1 LFFLFFPLLQ
11 PYMRNNFT
19 EAQSALALKKKKQ
32 INTAVSPA
40 PFTLFLFSFLSTSR
54 GSTLWL
60 AEAYPMASAFMGFLP
75 FPALESIERSS
86 LYNTL

>member
-1 LFFLFFPLLQ
+1 MIFTGYKIHPEELFNRGP
-11 PYMRNNFT
+11 MSSSVEKTT
-19 EAQSALALKKKKQ
+19 ENKYDRVARSFYL
-32 INTAVSPA
+32 
-40 PFTLFLFSFLSTSR
+40 LFLFSFLSTSR

-75 FPALESIERSS
+75 FPALESIERRSS